1 MKTGMG
7 QGCSFFNPFSTGWY
21 YQPRLKGWVLVLGI
35 VGAECGP
42 DTNQ

>member
-1 MKTGMG
+1 MI
-7 QGCSFFNPFSTGWY
+7 
-21 YQPRLKGWVLVLGI
+21 YQWRKEHQALAIGEAI